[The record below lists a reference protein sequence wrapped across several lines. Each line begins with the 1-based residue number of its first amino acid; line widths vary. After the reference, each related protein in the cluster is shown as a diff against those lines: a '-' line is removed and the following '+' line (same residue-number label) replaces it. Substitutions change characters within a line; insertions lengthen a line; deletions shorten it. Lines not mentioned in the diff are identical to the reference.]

1 MGEVDYLSWASGKG
15 QMWSIEIEKERDTE
29 RVVKRAEKV
38 IEEEIWE
45 CGTQR
50 SVITVGE
57 GWDWRGRGR

>member
-1 MGEVDYLSWASGKG
+1 MGEVDYLSWARGKG
-15 QMWSIEIEKERDTE
+15 QMWSIEIEMEKDTE

-38 IEEEIWE
+38 VEEEIWK

-57 GWDWRGRGR
+57 GRDWRGRGR